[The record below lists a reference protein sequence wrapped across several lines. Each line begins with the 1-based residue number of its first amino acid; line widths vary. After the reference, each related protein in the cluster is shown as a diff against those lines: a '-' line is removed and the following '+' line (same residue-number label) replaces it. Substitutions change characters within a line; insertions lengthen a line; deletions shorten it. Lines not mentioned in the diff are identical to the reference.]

1 MGEAFISS
9 LSCLGIRLVFTD
21 EVTGGS
27 FQVLSWSNL
36 VADNVP
42 PGVDLSVPE
51 TLEGGSQACLE
62 MSGVDY
68 PTEEGLFEVS
78 IAGEVVMN
86 FFGTPISIGDVSTSF
101 LIQVARTPTVC
112 LAACMRPSNY
122 MPWATF
128 DVGICEFEG
137 CTDPVALNFSPA
149 HTLEDGSCF
158 YTDPSGCNENE
169 VDYQLCLEGTVWSE
183 ELGGCVVANVS
194 DTDFDG
200 CVGIN
205 DFLVHLSNFGSGCGP
220 EPAWACGDPLEYQG
234 YDYETVQIGEQ
245 CWFAEN
251 LRSESYRNGDSIATD
266 LPDSIWAS
274 TESGA
279 YGLAEFPHIGLLY
292 NWYAVN
298 DERGLCPSG
307 WSVPSTGQFSELS
320 NYASM
325 NCQMNSKEGVH

>member
-1 MGEAFISS
+1 MGEAFGTE
-9 LSCLGIRLVFTD
+9 LVLNMPLVFTD

-51 TLEGGSQACLE
+51 TMEGGSQACLE
-62 MSGVDY
+62 ISGVDY

-78 IAGEVVMN
+78 IVGEVVMN
-86 FFGTPISIGDVSTSF
+86 FFGTPISIGDVSAAF
-101 LIQVARTPTVC
+101 FIQVSSNPNGVPG
-112 LAACMRPSNY
+112 CMYETASNY

-128 DVGICEFEG
+128 DAGICEFEG
-137 CTDPVALNFSPA
+137 CTDPAALNFSPA

-205 DFLVHLSNFGSGCGP
+205 DFLVHLSNFSGCGP
-220 EPAWACGDPLEYQG
+220 EPAWTCGDPLEYQG
-234 YDYETVQIGEQ
+234 YDYETVQIGDSAGLRRISGLRTMRMAML
-245 CWFAEN
+245 F
-251 LRSESYRNGDSIATD
+251 LRS
-266 LPDSIWAS
+266 
-274 TESGA
+274 
-279 YGLAEFPHIGLLY
+279 
-292 NWYAVN
+292 
-298 DERGLCPSG
+298 
-307 WSVPSTGQFSELS
+307 
-320 NYASM
+320 
-325 NCQMNSKEGVH
+325 